1 MASDAG
7 TVGGG
12 PGGPQVPPPQ
22 YLADQLTLFQPRED
36 RLSPRI
42 TSRSPQFFSPSGIT
56 AMGKV
61 ISVSYFISYYFDN
74 KDGSGSR

>member
-7 TVGGG
+7 IGGG
-12 PGGPQVPPPQ
+12 GQGATGSPIFGRSVNPIPREYYPHILLLDPPPQ
-22 YLADQLTLFQPRED
+22 F
-36 RLSPRI
+36 S
-42 TSRSPQFFSPSGIT
+42 SPSGIT
-56 AMGKV
+56 AMGMV